1 MASNCTKCGTALTSD
16 KQFCP
21 TCGAPVAAGAAAVPP
36 FQPVT
41 APFQPVAA
49 PSQPIAQPAT
59 SGGSSAVK
67 IVLIIVAV
75 FIGLGILGAG
85 IFGYTVWRISRTIH
99 VNGPNGQVTLHTP
112 GGTVTANS
120 TETFTASDL
129 GTDIYPGAKSAKGGM
144 RMTLPTG
151 SMVAGNFLTSDSKD
165 QVVAFYKSRF
175 GSEASVMET
184 SDGAILTLN
193 KSKQD
198 TIMLTITQKPDQY
211 DGKTHIYI
219 MHTINAKAS

>member
-1 MASNCTKCGTALTSD
+1 VASNCTKCGATLTPD
-16 KQFCP
+16 QQFCP
-21 TCGAPVAAGAAAVPP
+21 ACGAAASVGAAAVPP
-36 FQPVT
+36 FQPVA
-41 APFQPVAA
+41 APFQSVAA
-49 PSQPIAQPAT
+49 PSQPVASSAI

-85 IFGYTVWRISRTIH
+85 IFGFTVWRISRAIH
-99 VNGPNGQVTLHTP
+99 VSGPNGQVTLHTS

-120 TETFTASDL
+120 TETFTATDL
-129 GTDIYPGAKSAKGGM
+129 GTDIYPGAQSAKGGM
-144 RMTLPTG
+144 RMTLPSG

-175 GSEASVMET
+175 GSDASVMET
-184 SDGAILTLN
+184 SDGAILTLS

-198 TIMLTITQKPDQY
+198 TVMLTITQKPEQY

-219 MHTINAKAS
+219 MHTINSKAS